1 MTTFN
6 DKMNLLKIE
15 KQFAWV
21 ITLGILVA
29 GFPLFK
35 GAIAYLVKL
44 CELFVQYVH

>member
-1 MTTFN
+1 MTTLN

-21 ITLGILVA
+21 ITLGILLA
-29 GFPLFK
+29 GLPVLK
-35 GAIAYLVKL
+35 AAIAFLVKL